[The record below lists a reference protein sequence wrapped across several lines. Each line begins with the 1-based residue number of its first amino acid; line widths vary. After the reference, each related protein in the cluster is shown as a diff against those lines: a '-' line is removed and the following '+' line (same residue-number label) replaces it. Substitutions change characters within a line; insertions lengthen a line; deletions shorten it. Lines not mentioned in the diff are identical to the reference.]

1 VQLGDNKNFP
11 VFWSGGITL
20 SQLVKSNAL
29 QFDASSGIYYKD
41 NSLLNKTQIG
51 FSTGLSTAFLQ
62 NQKSALLFG
71 PYFYYAASQLANQE
85 FYNKKHFVFIGLH
98 TEILFREK

>member
-1 VQLGDNKNFP
+1 MQLGDNKNFP

-41 NSLLNKTQIG
+41 NSLLNKTHLG
-51 FSTGLSTAFLQ
+51 FSTGLSTTLFQ
-62 NQKSALLFG
+62 NRKFAMLFG
-71 PYFYYAASQLANQE
+71 PYFQYSASQLANQGL
-85 FYNKKHFVFIGLH
+85 YSKKHFVFIGLH
-98 TEILFREK
+98 TEILFREN